1 MAHRKAPLLMTLS
14 DFQGHS
20 LISGLFNCY
29 FSYSCAAV
37 DKVSIDLERRAVP
50 LRPMSFLLKP
60 VTLFR

>member
-20 LISGLFNCY
+20 RIANLFNCY
-29 FSYSCAAV
+29 FSYSCAAI
-37 DKVSIDLERRAVP
+37 DKVSLDLERRAVP
-50 LRPMSFLLKP
+50 LRQLSFLLKP